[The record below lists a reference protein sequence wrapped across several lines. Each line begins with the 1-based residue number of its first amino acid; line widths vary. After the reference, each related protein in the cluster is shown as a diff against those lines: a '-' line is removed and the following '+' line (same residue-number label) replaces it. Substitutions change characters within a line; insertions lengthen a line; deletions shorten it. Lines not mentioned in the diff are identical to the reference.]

1 MDDRRPRFRRAGGAM
16 LALSILIG
24 VIAGTLLHQPSI
36 GFLGGLGVG
45 LLIVVTI
52 WLVDRPRRG
61 PGA

>member
-16 LALSILIG
+16 LAFSILIG
-24 VIAGTLLHQPSI
+24 VIAGTFLHQPSI
-36 GFLGGLGVG
+36 GFLAGLGVG